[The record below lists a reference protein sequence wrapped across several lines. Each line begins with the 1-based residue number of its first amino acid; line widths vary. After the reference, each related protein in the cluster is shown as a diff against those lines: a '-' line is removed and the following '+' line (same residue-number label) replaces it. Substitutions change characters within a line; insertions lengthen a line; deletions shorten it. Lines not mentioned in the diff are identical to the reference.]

1 MKNLLLFLCLML
13 GCVACKKDDDA
24 SPDGVAIRVRNA
36 SPYAF
41 ESVLVNTSD
50 GENSYGALAI
60 GQSTQYKPFASAY
73 SYAYVKVMINGQAV
87 VWQPIDYVGEKK
99 LEDGKY
105 TYVLGIE
112 DLANQRISFRL
123 EKE

>member
-1 MKNLLLFLCLML
+1 MKNLLLIL
-13 GCVACKKDDDA
+13 GLLLSCAACQKKDDA
-24 SPDGVAIRVRNA
+24 APSGVSIRVRN
-36 SPYAF
+36 SSQFAF

-50 GENSYGALAI
+50 GENSYGQLAA
-60 GQSTQYKPFASAY
+60 GQSTDYKSFASAY
-73 SYAYVKVMINGQAV
+73 RYAYVKVLVNGQMV

-99 LEDGKY
+99 LENGKY

-112 DLANQRISFRL
+112 DLANRQISFRL